1 MMNSIT
7 TNTKL
12 IALLGYPLGQ
22 SVSAASHNRVY
33 EKKSWDCCYLPV
45 EVTNPENL
53 GNIID
58 GIRHMNFAGF
68 AVTKP
73 YKIAVMKYLD
83 DADEMTRLMGSCN
96 TVVVQEDGSLKGYNT
111 DGLGALRS
119 IQEETGVEIPGNTF
133 LCFGAGGAGKS
144 ICMELALHKAG
155 RIYISDFETPCR
167 ELAEQI
173 NRISPET
180 AVALP
185 VTGRAAVREAAEQC
199 GVMMNLSGL
208 GMYGH
213 LDETPLEEACFLPRQ
228 ICFDATYNPARTRF
242 LREAEEAGCTAVNG
256 LGMLVYQATRQ
267 IALWTGHEEPVA
279 EMREAMSE
287 AVGNVSCGGFK

>member
-1 MMNSIT
+1 MNSIT
-7 TNTKL
+7 TSTKL
-12 IALLGYPLGQ
+12 IALLGYPLVQ

-33 EKKSWDCCYLPV
+33 DKKGWDFCYLPV
-45 EVTNPENL
+45 EAANPENL
-53 GNIID
+53 GKII
-58 GIRHMNFAGF
+58 GGMRHMNFAGF

-96 TVVVQEDGSLKGYNT
+96 TVVLQKDGSLKGYNT

-119 IQEETGVEIPGNTF
+119 IQEETGVAIPGNTF

-144 ICMELALHKAG
+144 ICMELALHRAG

-173 NRISPET
+173 NKINPGI

-185 VTGRAAVREAAEQC
+185 VNDRTAVREAAAQC
-199 GVMMNLSGL
+199 SVMMNLSGL

-213 LDETPLEEACFLPRQ
+213 LEETPFEEACFLPHQ
-228 ICFDATYNPARTRF
+228 ICFDATYTPARTRF

-256 LGMLVYQATRQ
+256 LGMLVYQATHQ

-279 EMREAMSE
+279 EMREAMSS
-287 AVGNVSCGGFK
+287 AAGCVSRH